1 MLLLTNKWYNFVY
14 HFQSH
19 VIKETNE
26 EYYKSEYLGGGVGIQ
41 KIKLVVLAMLLYKV
55 FRKLKHKRK
64 TNKLNIFPNF
74 VFF

>member
-26 EYYKSEYLGGGVGIQ
+26 EYYKSEYLGGGGESEF
-41 KIKLVVLAMLLYKV
+41 KK
-55 FRKLKHKRK
+55 
-64 TNKLNIFPNF
+64 
-74 VFF
+74 